1 MKVFGFYILSGN
13 QMDYFQEREKKAKEY
28 KKKFEDLNMS
38 FSKRKTEWD
47 AEKKVLTAKV
57 ESYEEQMAG
66 KDRELINMGNDNAE
80 CKSRIQD
87 LKDKQRKLIASVK
100 EKSNE
105 ITDLEK
111 RIETADEALEKRQEE
126 LTEALN
132 QLAEAN
138 KKIEELEASL
148 KEKEDVPV
156 DSDSEQEAQPETEEV
171 VLPEGENDVESLAQ
185 TEVEEAGEEPQVDT
199 EETPA
204 NETVNETST
213 EPEWSPEGSERPSE
227 EKTEEVVNETASDVK
242 EMAKAA
248 PSKVRKKKKRR

>member
-1 MKVFGFYILSGN
+1 MKVFGFYILSGD

-28 KKKFEDLNMS
+28 KKKFEDLNMA

-47 AEKKVLTAKV
+47 AEKKVLSAKV

-80 CKSRIQD
+80 CKSKIQD
-87 LKDKQRKLIASVK
+87 LKDKQRKLIASIK

-111 RIETADEALEKRQEE
+111 RIELADEALEKRQEE

-138 KKIEELEASL
+138 KRIEELEAQL
-148 KEKEDVPV
+148 N
-156 DSDSEQEAQPETEEV
+156 PETPEEP
-171 VLPEGENDVESLAQ
+171 VLDTEPDDVQGGIPEGETDVESLAQ
-185 TEVEEAGEEPQVDT
+185 TEVEEAGEEPMEEAVSDT
-199 EETPA
+199 S
-204 NETVNETST
+204 V
-213 EPEWSPEGSERPSE
+213 EPEWSPEGNERPSE
-227 EKTEEVVNETASDVK
+227 EKSEEEVSETASDVK
-242 EMAKAA
+242 EITKAA
-248 PSKVRKKKKRR
+248 PSKGKKKKKRR

>member
-1 MKVFGFYILSGN
+1 MKVFGFYILSGD

-28 KKKFEDLNMS
+28 KKKFEDLNMA

-57 ESYEEQMAG
+57 ESYEEQIAG

-80 CKSRIQD
+80 CKSKIQD
-87 LKDKQRKLIASVK
+87 LKDKQKKLIASVK

-111 RIETADEALEKRQEE
+111 RIELADEALEKRQEE

-138 KKIEELEASL
+138 KRIEELEAQL
-148 KEKEDVPV
+148 NPETPLEPTP
-156 DSDSEQEAQPETEEV
+156 DSEQEVVQDEV
-171 VLPEGENDVESLAQ
+171 PEGETDVESLAQ
-185 TEVEEAGEEPQVDT
+185 TEVEEVGEEPVEEALGDT
-199 EETPA
+199 SA
-204 NETVNETST
+204 
-213 EPEWSPEGSERPSE
+213 EPEWSPEGNERPSE
-227 EKTEEVVNETASDVK
+227 EKSEAEVSETASDVK

-248 PSKVRKKKKRR
+248 PSKGKKKRKRR